1 MRGVRQIMSEVRIG
15 SESEY
20 IKIELPSVFSS
31 EGWAQTSV
39 EIKTSHFY
47 GTLSPWIEARDFSI
61 FANSLSVLYQTLKG
75 TASFVTTDGQITFNL
90 EAKSGGRIEM
100 SGVAWSEA
108 CYGSRLE
115 FEISLDQTFLQ
126 EPMGKLAAHLSTARE
141 RA

>member
-1 MRGVRQIMSEVRIG
+1 MNEIRIG
-15 SESEY
+15 SASEF
-20 IKIELPSVFSS
+20 IKIEMPSVFSS
-31 EGWAQTSV
+31 EGCAQSSV
-39 EIKTSHFY
+39 EIKTSHFH
-47 GTLSPWIEARDFSI
+47 GTINPWVEARDFSI

-75 TASFVTTDGQITFNL
+75 TASFVTTEGQISFKL

-126 EPMGKLAAHLSTARE
+126 EPLKKLEAHLSAARE

>member
-1 MRGVRQIMSEVRIG
+1 MNEIRIG
-15 SESEY
+15 SASEF
-20 IKIELPSVFSS
+20 IKIEMPSVFSS
-31 EGWAQTSV
+31 EGWAQSAV
-39 EIKTSHFY
+39 EIKTSHFH
-47 GTLSPWIEARDFSI
+47 GTINPWVEARDFSI

-75 TASFVTTDGQITFNL
+75 TASFATTEGQISFNL
-90 EAKSGGRIEM
+90 EAKSGGQIEM

-126 EPMGKLAAHLSTARE
+126 EPLKKLEAHLFAARE